1 MEYQH
6 ACPIG
11 HRQMKNKDVPSNKR
25 RVISGGATDRRR
37 DVDRIPGE
45 AWKAIP
51 FNQTDRGDVPVSSVW
66 RFSLLLFLFKSFKG
80 AVGVLADTISHLAIK
95 LFRLREHVFYI
106 LQIHFDH
113 HIVNALLFILISVY
127 RPNSIQGGSSK
138 RLRRLLD
145 ILLLGRLFKISCRR
159 GA

>member
-1 MEYQH
+1 
-6 ACPIG
+6 
-11 HRQMKNKDVPSNKR
+11 
-25 RVISGGATDRRR
+25 
-37 DVDRIPGE
+37 
-45 AWKAIP
+45 
-51 FNQTDRGDVPVSSVW
+51 
-66 RFSLLLFLFKSFKG
+66 
-80 AVGVLADTISHLAIK
+80 
-95 LFRLREHVFYI
+95 LREHVFYI